1 MQEALV
7 RCGWHNYSLFCGR
20 DGRAVGF
27 FESDA
32 SFDECCARMAREP
45 VNERWQTEMAPFSS
59 TKEHPDAVAVE
70 LEPYFY
76 LGSDAAVH

>member
-1 MQEALV
+1 
-7 RCGWHNYSLFCGR
+7 
-20 DGRAVGF
+20 
-27 FESDA
+27 
-32 SFDECCARMAREP
+32 MAREP
-45 VNERWQTEMAPFSS
+45 VNERWQTEMAPFST